1 MKESIVKTIDDRDN
15 VALNTSEEK
24 SDKKTIEFLAGNFGF
39 KRVNYK

>member
-1 MKESIVKTIDDRDN
+1 
-15 VALNTSEEK
+15 LHTSSGED